1 MKTYKGHLKVPR
13 KTMHIDGYTIK
24 FQYNSMYIHGVVTL
38 ILTKRNVR
46 ELIKYLEQ
54 IEQDMVYYG
63 GYS

>member
-13 KTMHIDGYTIK
+13 KTMHINGYTIK
-24 FQYNSMYIHGVVTL
+24 FQYNSMYIKGMATL

-46 ELIKYLEQ
+46 ELIKYLDVL
-54 IEQDMVYYG
+54 EQDMVFYG